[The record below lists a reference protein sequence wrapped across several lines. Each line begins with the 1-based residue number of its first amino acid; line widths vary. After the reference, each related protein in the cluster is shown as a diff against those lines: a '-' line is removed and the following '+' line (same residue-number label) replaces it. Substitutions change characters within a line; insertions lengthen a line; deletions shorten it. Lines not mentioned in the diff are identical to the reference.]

1 MFEST
6 QSREVSGK
14 NTTNR
19 YFSKQIIL
27 FRFYSKK
34 RKKEKKKKRKEKKQR
49 ATVKR
54 NRALEETERRKASLK
69 CFMQIKITECTQ
81 VVQVYNIPGAHQT
94 KALSA
99 FCCCLFPLCP
109 FISKKSPRKTF
120 FFFPPPVFWIS
131 CFVLHNPDQSSTLTS
146 SAV

>member
-1 MFEST
+1 MCLNLRNHGKSLGRT
-6 QSREVSGK
+6 QPTDISA
-14 NTTNR
+14 NR
-19 YFSKQIIL
+19 L
-27 FRFYSKK
+27 FYSDFTA
-34 RKKEKKKKRKEKKQR
+34 KKEKKKKKKRKKQR

-99 FCCCLFPLCP
+99 FCCSLFPLCP
-109 FISKKSPRKTF
+109 FISKKSPRKTSS
-120 FFFPPPVFWIS
+120 FFFPLQFSGSV
-131 CFVLHNPDQSSTLTS
+131 VLFYTIPINRPR
-146 SAV
+146 